1 MRYPP
6 AMRRLFIG
14 LVVGGSTFIFGTLA
28 ILGCLVVP
36 NGNPL
41 LWCARPWASTI
52 LMASGVRVRARGR
65 ERVPKGPVLYVTN
78 HQSHYDVLALV
89 KALPGQYR
97 IVAKKELFS
106 IPVFGWALS
115 LAGFIKIDRA
125 DRDKAIRSLDRAAGR
140 MRRGHSM
147 VVFIEGTRSEDG
159 RLLPFKKGGFVLALS
174 SGFPIVPVTI
184 SGSRAVLSKRGR
196 DVHPGLID
204 VVIGEPLDTVP
215 FQGRRDELIALT
227 RAAVEAGFTARHDA
241 DLDFSVGGASRASA
255 GV

>member
-1 MRYPP
+1 
-6 AMRRLFIG
+6 MRRLFLTLI
-14 LVVGGSTFIFGTLA
+14 VGTSTFVFGTLA

-41 LWCARPWASTI
+41 LWCARPWAASI
-52 LMASGVRVRARGR
+52 LLASGVRVHVRGR
-65 ERVPKGPVLYVTN
+65 ERVPRGPVLYVTN

-97 IVAKKELFS
+97 IVAKKELFA

-125 DRDKAIRSLDRAAGR
+125 DRDKAIRSLDKAAVR
-140 MRRGHSM
+140 MRRGHS
-147 VVFIEGTRSEDG
+147 VVMFAEGTRSEDG
-159 RLLPFKKGGFVLALS
+159 HLRPFKKGGFVLALS

-184 SGSRAVLSKRGR
+184 SGSRAVLPKGAR
-196 DVHPGLID
+196 DVRAGEID
-204 VVIGEPLDTVP
+204 VVIGGTVESAD
-215 FQGRRDELIALT
+215 FQGRRDDLIAAT
-227 RAAVEAGFTARHDA
+227 RASVEAGFTERHAA
-241 DLDFSVGGASRASA
+241 DLAPAPRGASRATG